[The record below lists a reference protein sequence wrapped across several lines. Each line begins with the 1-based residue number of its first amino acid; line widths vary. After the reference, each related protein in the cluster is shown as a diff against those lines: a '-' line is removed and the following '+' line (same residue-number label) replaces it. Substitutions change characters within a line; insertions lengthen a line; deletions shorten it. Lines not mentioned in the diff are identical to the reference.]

1 MLSQLYLFSCPH
13 VNIFTCTAVYMF
25 ICTDLR
31 NSIVNRCVYKPLS
44 ENSISS
50 HPPSLSVDT
59 SKYTHSMYM
68 YLFYKSIEWPS
79 SFRRNIFF

>member
-50 HPPSLSVDT
+50 QATL
-59 SKYTHSMYM
+59 
-68 YLFYKSIEWPS
+68 LECRYKQVHTFDVHVFIL
-79 SFRRNIFF
+79 